1 MIKHHPD
8 STRRQ
13 RRASHRPASLGD
25 RLFDPP
31 DKFCERTA
39 LSRATVWRMMR
50 DGRLRYVKFGRVRRI
65 PTSEYERLA
74 NAAEPT

>member
-1 MIKHHPD
+1 MNKHHPD
-8 STRRQ
+8 GKRRQ
-13 RRASHRPASLGD
+13 RRAPGRASLGD

-74 NAAEPT
+74 SETA